1 MDKNKSKISKN
12 ETEKL
17 YKELIQKDFDA
28 LKREKSNSTKK
39 NNILKIFENINAIF
53 TGTYLHYGELFK
65 ETKFERSIADR
76 VKLRKQKLDI
86 INKNKEKINNE
97 LFKEYFNYSNPD
109 TMIRILKDSGD
120 EKKDMIELINKKLTK
135 MKKIIKNVPK
145 DKSFKIEENEKIM

>member
-1 MDKNKSKISKN
+1 MPK
-12 ETEKL
+12 ETE
-17 YKELIQKDFDA
+17 
-28 LKREKSNSTKK
+28 
-39 NNILKIFENINAIF
+39 
-53 TGTYLHYGELFK
+53 
-65 ETKFERSIADR
+65 FERSIADR

-86 INKNKEKINNE
+86 INKNKEKVNNK